1 MNDIFTEINNIQERD
16 KATFMLKVN
25 YYEIYNEKFND
36 LLSVT
41 PAAGEN
47 LRVRQTPN

>member
-1 MNDIFTEINNIQERD
+1 MNDIFTEINRIQEQEN
-16 KATFMLKVN
+16 ATFMIKVN

-36 LLSVT
+36 LLSRT
-41 PAAGEN
+41 PGEGEN